1 MLSLPLVL
9 SIVALYIV
17 ITHIWFH
24 YNVNK
29 NLKMN
34 NKVNTL
40 VPLQCN
46 IINRDAEVVIALE
59 AEAEAE
65 AEAVPK

>member
-1 MLSLPLVL
+1 MLSLPLAL

-24 YNVNK
+24 YNVKK
-29 NLKMN
+29 NSKMN
-34 NKVNTL
+34 NKVNITE
-40 VPLQCN
+40 PLRCN
-46 IINRDAEVVIALE
+46 FINRDVEADIALE

-65 AEAVPK
+65 AVPR